1 MLYAL
6 SNDHFL
12 KYIMPVLV
20 SAWVPVLRV
29 TCVLDLTDQKR
40 YVTNL
45 NKFGWSLCLETL
57 QKLFQALIYTKPYN
71 YLSKIF
77 KQTSLFQFCFVLLF
91 SEQEVTIHGLGSAIN
106 RAINLAL
113 QLEQRGQGTV
123 EVTWKNSFFKLLI
136 GSLLERGNDTY
147 ERARI
152 KHRLQVTD
160 DGLQVMRHRWGV
172 KGHGSPLPV
181 KRELQKQLPLSLLCY
196 NNVIGDS
203 DHWHLIGDAGPVF
216 KTWKKDLACMA
227 SNPGCKRGGGS
238 KVRLIHMEQREH
250 IQLVWFL
257 LFS

>member
-1 MLYAL
+1 MLYSAICSKQQL
-6 SNDHFL
+6 FFKIYNASFG
-12 KYIMPVLV
+12 
-20 SAWVPVLRV
+20 AWVPVLRV

-71 YLSKIF
+71 YLSKIL

-136 GSLLERGNDTY
+136 GSLLEREHFLTKGEWHLWKGKNKT
-147 ERARI
+147 
-152 KHRLQVTD
+152 QVT
-160 DGLQVMRHRWGV
+160 GHRW
-172 KGHGSPLPV
+172 
-181 KRELQKQLPLSLLCY
+181 
-196 NNVIGDS
+196 
-203 DHWHLIGDAGPVF
+203 
-216 KTWKKDLACMA
+216 
-227 SNPGCKRGGGS
+227 
-238 KVRLIHMEQREH
+238 
-250 IQLVWFL
+250 
-257 LFS
+257 